1 MRKVPRVKLQ
11 VYEASG
17 QNRISYI
24 TKLEYNGLV
33 HVWKSNA
40 LLSCS

>member
-17 QNRISYI
+17 QKRV
-24 TKLEYNGLV
+24 KLKTLI
-33 HVWKSNA
+33 HLTDIRKSI
-40 LLSCS
+40 LKP